1 MRWGASLT
9 RACAPARPPPQVKL
23 LERRAANLRLN
34 EPAAYRVAAI
44 GYGVRRWALAS
55 LNPNPNPNPKPNP
68 NPNPNPTPNPYP

>member
-1 MRWGASLT
+1 M
-9 RACAPARPPPQVKL
+9 KL

-55 LNPNPNPNPKPNP
+55 PNPSPI
-68 NPNPNPTPNPYP
+68 TLTLTLILTLTLTLILTLTLTLT